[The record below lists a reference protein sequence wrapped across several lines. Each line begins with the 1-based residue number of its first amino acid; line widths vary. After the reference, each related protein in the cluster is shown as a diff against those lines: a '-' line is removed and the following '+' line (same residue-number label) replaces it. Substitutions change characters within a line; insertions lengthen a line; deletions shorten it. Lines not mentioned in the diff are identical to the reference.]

1 MEASIKA
8 EPVDVDEVSPKEIAE
23 EELNLDV
30 DLVDG
35 NMQENNSE
43 IVLNEFQSTDNY
55 ATRI

>member
-43 IVLNEFQSTDNY
+43 IV
-55 ATRI
+55 

>member
-1 MEASIKA
+1 MEALIKA

>member
-1 MEASIKA
+1 MEALIKA

-43 IVLNEFQSTDNY
+43 IV
-55 ATRI
+55 